1 MDGVGMGFGGF
12 MTGWGAFGRG
22 FTHWLFDR

>member
-22 FTHWLFDR
+22 FTH

>member
-12 MTGWGAFGRG
+12 MTGWDAFGRG
-22 FTHWLFDR
+22 FTH